1 MEVPDALAAVAEL
14 NTEMGDRFGRSYYQ
28 AAADTYA
35 YLIRD
40 YPTSKHGQD
49 AMLRLAKLQRDQLG
63 DLAAA
68 TKTYQEFQKKY
79 PRSAHKREVQEA
91 LAELALLR
99 NAETGQLDAK
109 TMQPAPAPAASPART
124 VTEGSFQPMA
134 GGSGKI
140 TGGEK
145 AKSTGMPTVQH
156 VRCALTRD
164 G

>member
-68 TKTYQEFQKKY
+68 TKTYQEFTKKY

-91 LAELALLR
+91 LAELTLR
-99 NAETGQLDAK
+99 RSAETGEAVSR
-109 TMQPAPAPAASPART
+109 TTPAPLPPARP
-124 VTEGSFQPMA
+124 V
-134 GGSGKI
+134 
-140 TGGEK
+140 K
-145 AKSTGMPTVQH
+145 AEP
-156 VRCALTRD
+156 AP
-164 G
+164 